1 MQDIKHSFSIPARLV
16 PMNNFPAKHCWRS
29 GNDTYFQVA
38 TKFIHMY
45 DDGLIMTYSL
55 CYGRWEG
62 SVKLWSLKRSLL
74 VLQRDHS
81 AKESQRQ
88 QEKPPAAGNLLAP
101 EQ

>member
-1 MQDIKHSFSIPARLV
+1 
-16 PMNNFPAKHCWRS
+16 
-29 GNDTYFQVA
+29 
-38 TKFIHMY
+38 MY

-55 CYGRWEG
+55 FYDRWEG
-62 SVKLWSLKRSLL
+62 SVKLWSLRKSLL

-88 QEKPPAAGNLLAP
+88 QEKPPPAGKLLAP